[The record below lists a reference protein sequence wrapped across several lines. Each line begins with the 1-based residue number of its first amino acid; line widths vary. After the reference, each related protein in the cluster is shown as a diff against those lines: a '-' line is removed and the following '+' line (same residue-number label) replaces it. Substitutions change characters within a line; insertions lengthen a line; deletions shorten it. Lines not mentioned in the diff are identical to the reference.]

1 MSRARNAILARLK
14 KHTKAKKNKAI
25 QLNSFSSQTL
35 NTEQNV
41 MLFVEKMKEN
51 KAEVHRVNHQNWKD
65 TLAKIAIDKKLNTW
79 LLGNNLNEIEQAG
92 AALTATSHNIELI
105 HYTPDYETIKETL
118 FHKID
123 ASITLAKAAI
133 AETGTLVLIPDQNEP
148 RMMSLIPPVHAVLLK
163 ESDIVNSF
171 QQLTDQPPWSNKSM
185 PSNIV
190 FISSPSKTADIQQTL
205 AYGAHGPKTLI
216 VLVLS

>member
-41 MLFVEKMKEN
+41 ILFVEKMKEN

-79 LLGNNLNEIEQAG
+79 LLGNNLNEIVTYLQVNIRIYVKL
-92 AALTATSHNIELI
+92 AAQR
-105 HYTPDYETIKETL
+105 K
-118 FHKID
+118 
-123 ASITLAKAAI
+123 
-133 AETGTLVLIPDQNEP
+133 
-148 RMMSLIPPVHAVLLK
+148 LK
-163 ESDIVNSF
+163 EFN
-171 QQLTDQPPWSNKSM
+171 N
-185 PSNIV
+185 
-190 FISSPSKTADIQQTL
+190 
-205 AYGAHGPKTLI
+205 Y
-216 VLVLS
+216 